1 MLTQM
6 LSQSLEGIKNLSKF
20 LTWSTE
26 LNKHKEVCLHG
37 HIGLSLL
44 AFILFAQS
52 TMATQKYHQ
61 FHSTLFPPSLHK
73 SWHKGLSSAVEEGKH
88 FPALSRDAH
97 FHVLG
102 VQNGKQGQTPLCGL
116 TTHPEHKTP
125 VEAGRV
131 VHVDLYISGQPN
143 YYPVISFSPLNDNPH
158 THSGGNSKQ

>member
-1 MLTQM
+1 MDTSASHSPHSSCL
-6 LSQSLEGIKNLSKF
+6 LKALWPPKNTTS
-20 LTWSTE
+20 
-26 LNKHKEVCLHG
+26 
-37 HIGLSLL
+37 
-44 AFILFAQS
+44 FIPPFS
-52 TMATQKYHQ
+52 
-61 FHSTLFPPSLHK
+61 SPSLHK

-97 FHVLG
+97 FHVLD

-131 VHVDLYISGQPN
+131 VHVDLYISRQPN

-158 THSGGNSKQ
+158 TRSGGNSKQ